1 MKGRVLV
8 TGASGFVGRQ
18 AVPALR
24 EAGFEVLTPARRDA
38 DLLDPA
44 AARRLVLEVEPEY
57 LLHLAW
63 DVTPGKYWESPGN
76 RLWVET
82 TRALARAFGEA
93 GGRRFVGAGT
103 CAEYDWTSGDGLC
116 VPGATP
122 LKPATLYGV
131 CKDAARAALE
141 EEAAAGGFSA
151 AWGRIFHLYGPHEH
165 PLRFVPSVAAALLE
179 GRPAKA
185 SSGVQI
191 RDFLHVRDAGR
202 AFAALLA
209 ADVAGAVNIGS
220 GRAETLA
227 FVARTLAR
235 LAGRP
240 ELLRLG
246 DLPSAPNDPLRLVPD
261 LSALRVIGF
270 SPRFELEDGLA
281 DALAW
286 RRAQAAEAR

>member
-18 AVPALR
+18 AVSALR
-24 EAGFEVLTPARRDA
+24 ETGFEVLTPSHRDA

-44 AARRLVLEVEPEY
+44 AARRLVLDAKPAF

-63 DVTPGKYWESPGN
+63 DVTPGEYWESPAN

-82 TRALARAFGEA
+82 TRALARAFGKA

-103 CAEYDWTSGDGLC
+103 CAEYDWNSGDGLC

-165 PLRFVPSVAAALLE
+165 PSRFVPSVAAALLE
-179 GRPAKA
+179 GRPAKT
-185 SSGVQI
+185 SSGAQI
-191 RDFLHVRDAGR
+191 RDFLHVCDAGR

-209 ADVAGAVNIGS
+209 AEAAGAINIGS

-235 LAGRP
+235 LAGKP

-246 DLPSAPNDPLRLVPD
+246 DLPSAPNDPPRLVPD
-261 LSALRVIGF
+261 LSALRAIGF
-270 SPRFELEDGLA
+270 SPRFGLEDGLA
-281 DALAW
+281 DALSW
-286 RRAQAAEAR
+286 RRTQAAEAR